1 MKKFYLAFALGTI
14 TAAAPVEAQLFSRE
28 GWNGAILGGLA
39 GGIIGHNSGR
49 HTAEGVAIGAGSGL
63 LLGSLFHDARRE
75 QVYSKPYGY
84 YVTPT
89 YTVSAAPAQ
98 APALAEVPPAPLPPA
113 PQPPVVVSPMSSAN
127 SLFGR

>member
-1 MKKFYLAFALGTI
+1 MKVFVLVFALGVI
-14 TAAAPVEAQLFSRE
+14 TSAVPVRAQLFSRE
-28 GWNGAILGGLA
+28 GFNGALLGGLA
-39 GGIIGHNSGR
+39 GGIIGHNSRR

-75 QVYSKPYGY
+75 LVYSQPYGY

-89 YTVSAAPAQ
+89 YTMSTVPAQ
-98 APALAEVPPAPLPPA
+98 IPAVAEVPQPPLPAPPA
-113 PQPPVVVSPMSSAN
+113 PIVASPMSSAN